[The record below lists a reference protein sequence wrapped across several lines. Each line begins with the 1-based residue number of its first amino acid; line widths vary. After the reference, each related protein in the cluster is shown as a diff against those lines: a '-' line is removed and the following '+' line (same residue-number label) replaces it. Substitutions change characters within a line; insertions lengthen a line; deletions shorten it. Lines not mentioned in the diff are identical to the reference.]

1 MWTSLLPRRFVI
13 CQVKPLSGSSP
24 GCDISSPNFLISCT
38 YLAQQ
43 HPLRLSETLTHSVA
57 DENCWVFFYCIVVKH
72 APEILNPKP
81 NLIHLPLTQIT
92 ANQTIYVH
100 IMTLTNFGKFCGKSW
115 IQMKTSVQVLIS
127 LACDN
132 KSGRNQTNIL
142 LSIKMLHIQ
151 ILVPN
156 ENVLVWF
163 HNIWVQ
169 KSLSIPPAKLSDTT
183 IKNLPTLP
191 TCTKAVNNTTND
203 QTASKKPCTF
213 YCASPTHLTCPLEKT
228 QIFPAPR

>member
-1 MWTSLLPRRFVI
+1 MHRHAFRENTGAIISTNPAHGGLWGSEHQPCRSTVSLWTSLLPRRFVI

-92 ANQTIYVH
+92 ADQTIYVH

-127 LACDN
+127 LACD

-169 KSLSIPPAKLSDTT
+169 KSLSIPPAKLSETT
-183 IKNLPTLP
+183 IKNLPHFQHVQ
-191 TCTKAVNNTTND
+191 K
-203 QTASKKPCTF
+203 Q
-213 YCASPTHLTCPLEKT
+213 
-228 QIFPAPR
+228 

>member
-1 MWTSLLPRRFVI
+1 
-13 CQVKPLSGSSP
+13 
-24 GCDISSPNFLISCT
+24 
-38 YLAQQ
+38 
-43 HPLRLSETLTHSVA
+43 
-57 DENCWVFFYCIVVKH
+57 
-72 APEILNPKP
+72 
-81 NLIHLPLTQIT
+81 
-92 ANQTIYVH
+92 
-100 IMTLTNFGKFCGKSW
+100 
-115 IQMKTSVQVLIS
+115 MKTSVQVLIS
-127 LACDN
+127 LACD

-169 KSLSIPPAKLSDTT
+169 KSLSIPPAKLSETT

-213 YCASPTHLTCPLEKT
+213 YRASPTHLTCPLEKT